1 MGLLTTQLKQILRM
15 RQISM
20 AVLVSLVAVA
30 AYTSGRSTADDQ
42 KKAEAMTENKLVG
55 TWKQIKAKFR
65 GNEVKIPEGTT
76 QLKHVTQTHF
86 MFVDFDKDGVEL
98 KVYRLASVSG
108 TVIFQGVVD
117 EQSRERLISS
127 GLAFEVKQTSK
138 RGYPKWSSVTPA
150 SDGRFQITGL
160 PPGKLIFYAAE
171 LNLVWKPEHYPWQ
184 ILKVERNGVD
194 VSNGIE
200 IDYGQEIG
208 GFYVVFVEGKGV
220 IEGQVHVAG
229 PALPEDTAISVIAKQ
244 DDPVRS
250 LYASLRVSSARV
262 DAESRF
268 VIEGLMPG
276 EYELR
281 VSIYQNR
288 TTNMTKRYYYSM
300 KPELRVS
307 VANDKVAQVTINID
321 LSKVDQRDR

>member
-1 MGLLTTQLKQILRM
+1 
-15 RQISM
+15 
-20 AVLVSLVAVA
+20 
-30 AYTSGRSTADDQ
+30 
-42 KKAEAMTENKLVG
+42 
-55 TWKQIKAKFR
+55 
-65 GNEVKIPEGTT
+65 
-76 QLKHVTQTHF
+76 
-86 MFVDFDKDGVEL
+86 
-98 KVYRLASVSG
+98 
-108 TVIFQGVVD
+108 
-117 EQSRERLISS
+117 
-127 GLAFEVKQTSK
+127 
-138 RGYPKWSSVTPA
+138 
-150 SDGRFQITGL
+150 
-160 PPGKLIFYAAE
+160 
-171 LNLVWKPEHYPWQ
+171 
-184 ILKVERNGVD
+184 VD

>member
-1 MGLLTTQLKQILRM
+1 MTTFDI
-15 RQISM
+15 
-20 AVLVSLVAVA
+20 
-30 AYTSGRSTADDQ
+30 ADSNV
-42 KKAEAMTENKLVG
+42 E
-55 TWKQIKAKFR
+55 
-65 GNEVKIPEGTT
+65 
-76 QLKHVTQTHF
+76 
-86 MFVDFDKDGVEL
+86 GVEL

>member
-1 MGLLTTQLKQILRM
+1 MRRFAQTLLFFSIALVGFMQAPAQGEIKFRDSQKTYEAIGRVINAETGAGIAFYEIRCGKLNKTRLDDYPITDYQTDAQGRFRMTGL
-15 RQISM
+15 
-20 AVLVSLVAVA
+20 
-30 AYTSGRSTADDQ
+30 TSGTYQVSGLSSYGNKQFHAEMTTFDIADSNV
-42 KKAEAMTENKLVG
+42 E
-55 TWKQIKAKFR
+55 
-65 GNEVKIPEGTT
+65 
-76 QLKHVTQTHF
+76 
-86 MFVDFDKDGVEL
+86 GVEL

-250 LYASLRVSSARV
+250 LYASLRVSSAGR
-262 DAESRF
+262 A
-268 VIEGLMPG
+268 
-276 EYELR
+276 
-281 VSIYQNR
+281 
-288 TTNMTKRYYYSM
+288 
-300 KPELRVS
+300 
-307 VANDKVAQVTINID
+307 
-321 LSKVDQRDR
+321 